1 MIHEDHCGA
10 HVSPAAV
17 VLAAARKL
25 TAGHMVNA
33 KVTRMS
39 LVGAVLLYRGGGG
52 GVCVFDSS
60 L

>member
-1 MIHEDHCGA
+1 MIDEDHCGA
-10 HVSPAAV
+10 YVSPAAV

-33 KVTRMS
+33 TVTRMS

-52 GVCVFDSS
+52 GGVCV
-60 L
+60 